1 MGAVLIRLLCL
12 AVGYAFGLFNTAI
25 VIGKITGNDI
35 RKQGSGNAGT
45 TNMLRVMGPAYGLI
59 VLLGDALKAVIPML
73 IMQALFGSPL
83 SRFASTLA
91 WPFLVLLWTGL
102 GAILGHDYPFYTG
115 FKGGK
120 GIATGLGVAFAL
132 DWLLGIVGVIAFL
145 IPFVITH
152 YVSLCSLTMTSVM
165 YVLVIIAAC
174 VYAFGALPLFS
185 GGNVVE
191 VALICAL
198 IIFLAFYR
206 HRTNIAKLRRG
217 EERKTYVFKK
227 NKVD

>member
-1 MGAVLIRLLCL
+1 MRPEIIRIICL
-12 AVGYAFGLFNTAI
+12 AVGYLCGLFNTSI
-25 VIGKITGNDI
+25 IIGKITGNDI

-45 TNMLRVMGPAYGLI
+45 TNMLRVMGPVYGLI

-73 IMQALFGSPL
+73 VMHRLFGSVTAPYATG
-83 SRFASTLA
+83 FA
-91 WPFLVLLWTGL
+91 WPFLVLLWTGF
-102 GAILGHDYPFYTG
+102 GAILGHDYPFYTR

-132 DWLLGIVGVIAFL
+132 DWLLGLVGIVSFL

-165 YVLVIIAAC
+165 YLLVIIAAA
-174 VYAFGALPLFS
+174 VYALGPLPVFTTADLL
-185 GGNVVE
+185 E
-191 VALICAL
+191 VAVICII
-198 IIFLAFYR
+198 IIFLAFFR

-227 NKVD
+227 NQTT